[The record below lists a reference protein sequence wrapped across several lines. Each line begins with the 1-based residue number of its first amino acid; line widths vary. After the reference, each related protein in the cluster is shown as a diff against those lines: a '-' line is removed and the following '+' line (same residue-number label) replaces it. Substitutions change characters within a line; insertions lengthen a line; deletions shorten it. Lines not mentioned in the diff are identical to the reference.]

1 MNALKTK
8 KLNHVITSRVIDL
21 HGQGYT
27 DDFLPTDNHHF
38 LCLQNSENFD
48 IANLQINVIDQGFDQ
63 LTNTYKYIHTIE
75 TDNGSKGLL
84 ITDFICKPPLLVN

>member
-8 KLNHVITSRVIDL
+8 KLNHDITSRVIDL

-27 DDFLPTDNHHF
+27 DDFLPTDDRHF

-48 IANLQINVIDQGFDQ
+48 IKDININVIDQGFDQ
-63 LTNTYKYIHTIE
+63 LTNSYKYIHTIE
-75 TDNGSKGLL
+75 TAHGSKGLL
-84 ITDFICKPPLLVN
+84 IIDFICTSPFFIN